1 MTAHE
6 KATSFNSA
14 GRPEVA
20 LSTHEYHTF
29 ILQIKQAN
37 ESSSMMRGKVATIA
51 IKRPGGGHDGN

>member
-1 MTAHE
+1 MTENE

-29 ILQIKQAN
+29 IFQIKQAD
-37 ESSSMMRGKVATIA
+37 EASSMMWGKVATIA
-51 IKRPGGGHDGN
+51 AKRPGGGHDGN